1 MRLQEYLY
9 GLATDKISGVA
20 AGILK
25 GILLFLSLIYGL
37 TVCFLIFWNNMRKK
51 QLPCK
56 VISVGNITLGGTGK
70 TMMVELIANYLK
82 TRGHKPAILSR
93 GYKKPRLYSAKLLPG
108 YETMGD
114 EPFMMWE
121 KFQNVPVLVDPDR
134 IRSAKAAVAGHAADT
149 VILDDG
155 FQQWWVKKDLEIVM
169 LDGVNPF
176 GNRRLLPRGILRQ
189 PMFTLKGADVFVLIN
204 SGAADL
210 GPLKRNLSIVNSHAL
225 ILEVERSAKGVFRLS
240 RKKEILPFDFLKGRD
255 AALFCG
261 LGNPESFRESAR
273 KIGVKEGMFFEFPDH
288 YRYYEEDLEKM
299 IKESGKK
306 NISILVTTEKDS
318 VRIPLAARKR
328 FGENIFVLA
337 VELKFKDEEQR
348 FFDRLLRV
356 YPA

>member
-9 GLATDKISGVA
+9 GLATDKISGGV

-37 TVCFLIFWNNMRKK
+37 AVCFLIFWNNLRKK
-51 QLPCK
+51 KLPCK

-70 TMMVELIANYLK
+70 TMMVELIAGYLK
-82 TRGHKPAILSR
+82 SRGHKPAILSR
-93 GYKKPRLYSAKLLPG
+93 GYKKPRAYSVKLLPG
-108 YETMGD
+108 YEAMGD

-155 FQQWWVKKDLEIVM
+155 FQQWRVKKDLEIVM

-210 GPLKRNLSIVNSHAL
+210 GPLKKNLSIVNSHAL
-225 ILEVERSAKGVFRLS
+225 ILEAERSAKGVFRLS

-288 YRYYEEDLEKM
+288 YRYDEEDLEKM
-299 IKESGKK
+299 VKESGKK
-306 NISILVTTEKDS
+306 NISILVTTEKDA